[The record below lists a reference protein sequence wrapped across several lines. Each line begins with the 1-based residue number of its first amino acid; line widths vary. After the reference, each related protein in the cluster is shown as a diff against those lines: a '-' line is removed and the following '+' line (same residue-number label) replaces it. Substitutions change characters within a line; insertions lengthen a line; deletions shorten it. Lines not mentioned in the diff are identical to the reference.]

1 MKRELQCMEQRSHNQ
16 QIILALEKEMNRMQA
31 DLRCAWRLA
40 FTGLIIAAV
49 ATGAMVAIA
58 QNAGVF

>member
-1 MKRELQCMEQRSHNQ
+1 MKRELQCMELRSHNQ

-31 DLRCAWRLA
+31 DLRFAWRLA
-40 FTGLIIAAV
+40 LTGLIIAAV

>member
-1 MKRELQCMEQRSHNQ
+1 MKRELQCMEPRSHNQ

-31 DLRCAWRLA
+31 DLRFAWHLA

>member
-1 MKRELQCMEQRSHNQ
+1 MERELKCMEQRSHNQ

-31 DLRCAWRLA
+31 DLRLAWRLA
-40 FTGLIIAAV
+40 FTGILIAAV

-58 QNAGVF
+58 QAAGMF

>member
-1 MKRELQCMEQRSHNQ
+1 MKRELQCMELRSQ
-16 QIILALEKEMNRMQA
+16 DRKIILALEKEMNRMQA
-31 DLRCAWRLA
+31 DLRFAWRLA
-40 FTGLIIAAV
+40 FPGLIIAAV

>member
-1 MKRELQCMEQRSHNQ
+1 MELRSQ
-16 QIILALEKEMNRMQA
+16 DRKIILALEKEMNRMQA
-31 DLRCAWRLA
+31 DLRFAWRLA

>member
-1 MKRELQCMEQRSHNQ
+1 MKRELQCMELRRQDRK
-16 QIILALEKEMNRMQA
+16 IILALEKEMNRMQA
-31 DLRCAWRLA
+31 DLRFAWRLA

>member
-31 DLRCAWRLA
+31 DLRFAWRLA

-58 QNAGVF
+58 QNEGVF

>member
-31 DLRCAWRLA
+31 DLRFAWRLT